1 MKIFETI
8 TWTTLKRVLPYLT
21 KYKKRALLAGMSMSL
36 AIILQLPLPLL
47 TMYTIDKLIDPDKTN
62 ILRIVCLGLIGVLI
76 IRNLSSMFERYMLTK
91 FRLRVMFDLKQE
103 LYDRLLKL
111 PLDFFH
117 KKQTGYILSRISND
131 VEGVQGLFAE
141 TLLNVLRNL
150 LMFIVGAVMIYWLN
164 VKLAVIATL
173 LLPLYLTSLLLFN
186 SRIRNL
192 QEQGREAQ
200 ANTYKYLQEHISGIA
215 VVKAFVSEKSDII
228 GMLGTLK
235 IALRKEFKS
244 NMIGTM
250 AAHLAAFISSLGP
263 IILLWVGILE
273 IINGRLTLGGLI
285 AFNSFLMYL
294 FSPINSISN
303 INISVQ
309 NSVACARRVFEFID
323 QLPETGVMPTGKR
336 KQIIFDNSEVV
347 FDNITFSYGP
357 QTEVVLKNVSFIAPA
372 RKVTAVVGRSG
383 VGKSSLVSL
392 LFRFY
397 DYQEGNIL
405 IDNHNITEYDLY
417 YLRRNIGLVTQET
430 FLFGYSIM
438 ENIRLGNLRASDEEV
453 IESAKAAFAHEFIMN
468 LPEKYETRIGERG
481 ALISG
486 GERQRIA
493 LARVF
498 LKNPKILVLD
508 EATSSLDSRSEK
520 IVKMAMEK
528 LYTNRTVIIISHRL
542 STIINSDKIVFI
554 DDGRV
559 IDSGT
564 HHQLYERC
572 EPYHQLYEE
581 QFAGHSSEFVSGT

>member
-1 MKIFETI
+1 MPILEESTRTSI
-8 TWTTLKRVLPYLT
+8 KRLYPYLA
-21 KYKKRALLAGMSMSL
+21 KYKKRVFLAGLSMSS

-47 TMYTIDKLIDPDKTN
+47 TMYIIDNLISPEKTN
-62 ILRIVCLGLIGVLI
+62 LLTTICVGLIGVLI
-76 IRNLSSMFERYMLTK
+76 FRNLSSMFERYMLTK

-111 PLDFFH
+111 PLDYFH
-117 KKQTGYILSRISND
+117 KKQTGYLLSRISGD

-150 LMFIVGAVMIYWLN
+150 LTFVVGLVMVYWLN
-164 VKLAVIATL
+164 VKLAIIATL

-186 SRIRNL
+186 SRIRDL
-192 QEQGREAQ
+192 QTAGREAQ
-200 ANTYKYLQEHISGIA
+200 ANTFKYLQEHISGIA
-215 VVKAFVSEKSDII
+215 VVKAFVSEKHDMI
-228 GMLGTLK
+228 GMLGMLK
-235 IALRKEFKS
+235 VALRKEFKS
-244 NMIGTM
+244 NMVGTV
-250 AAHLAAFISSLGP
+250 AAHLAAFISSMGP

-285 AFNSFLMYL
+285 AFNSFLAYL

-309 NSVACARRVFEFID
+309 NSLACAKRVFEFAD
-323 QLPETGVMPTGKR
+323 QLPETGMPDTGKR
-336 KQIIFDNSEVV
+336 RQNSFDNSEVV
-347 FDNITFSYGP
+347 FDNVSFSYGP
-357 QTEVVLKNVSFIAPA
+357 QSDLVLKNVSFAAPA

-383 VGKSSLVSL
+383 VGKSSLVNL

-397 DYQEGNIL
+397 DYQDGSIS
-405 IDNHNITEYDLY
+405 IDGHNISEFDLY

-430 FLFGYSIM
+430 FLFGYSIL
-438 ENIRLGNLRASDEEV
+438 ENIRLGNLHATDEDVVAAARA
-453 IESAKAAFAHEFIMN
+453 AYAHDFIMN

-498 LKNPKILVLD
+498 LKDPKILILD
-508 EATSSLDSRSEK
+508 EATSSLDSHSEK
-520 IVKMAMEK
+520 IVQMAMEK

-542 STIINSDKIVFI
+542 STIIKSDQIVFI

-559 IDSGT
+559 IDSGN
-564 HHQLYERC
+564 HHQLHERC
-572 EPYHQLYEE
+572 ELYHQLYNE
-581 QFAGHSSEFVSGT
+581 QFAGQDTKVVG